1 MTAVL
6 TDAQRRERNTETIRT
21 AYRLQ
26 EAHDL
31 ESWLALWADDA
42 TQEVPYAP
50 PGFPREIVG
59 KDSFA
64 EIYGNLFK
72 GFTAIH
78 IQRLRIDPLL
88 DPDRF
93 LVRWHTH
100 APLVNGGLYE
110 NDLVGVYE
118 FAEDGRIRRLT
129 EYLNPLNIN
138 ISAENDD

>member
-6 TDAQRRERNTETIRT
+6 TDAERRQRNAETIRT

-50 PGFPREIVG
+50 EGFPKEISG
-59 KDSFA
+59 KSNFA

-72 GFTAIH
+72 GFAAIH
-78 IQRLRIDPLL
+78 IQQLRIDPLL
-88 DPDRF
+88 DPNRF
-93 LVRWHTH
+93 LVRWHTY

-118 FAEDGRIRRLT
+118 FAGDGKIHRLT
-129 EYLNPLNIN
+129 EYLNPLKIN
-138 ISAENDD
+138 ISAES